1 MLNEQIPFSEKGVM
15 TLFVLLALPLG
26 LAIGAI
32 SGFFGVGG
40 GFLLTPILLLL
51 GYEPSTAITISLLY
65 SMSTSISGA
74 VKHYQQK
81 HILWKPVI
89 ILSISGMLSTQI
101 AKPLVLHLESIGYDE
116 IVISL
121 LYVGLLSYFALS
133 MLTEKQ
139 STQESSQM
147 YSISPVR
154 TILIGLAGGFI
165 SSVLGVGGGF
175 VMVPLLISV
184 LRLPPRLAV
193 GTSLASIFI
202 IVSTGFFSYIGSV
215 SIPFTLACILV
226 IGAIIGSRIG
236 ADITKFVS
244 NHVIQKLLGTLYIFT
259 LVSVIFELFHLPIAG
274 LSILAIYITPLII
287 FFSYQYRTKKKR
299 LFSSE

>member
-1 MLNEQIPFSEKGVM
+1 MIVF
-15 TLFVLLALPLG
+15 LAIPLG

-65 SMSTSISGA
+65 SMSTSVSGA
-74 VKHYQQK
+74 LKHYQQN
-81 HILWKPVI
+81 HILWKTVLL
-89 ILSISGMLSTQI
+89 LSISGMLSTQI
-101 AKPLVLHLESIGYDE
+101 AKPLVLYLESVGYDE
-116 IVISL
+116 LVISL

-133 MLTEKQ
+133 MLTEKTTHEKAQ
-139 STQESSQM
+139 G

-154 TILIGLAGGFI
+154 TILIGLTGGFI

-175 VMVPLLISV
+175 VMVPLLINV
-184 LRLPPRLAV
+184 LYLSPRLAI

-215 SIPFTLACILV
+215 TIPFSLALLLV
-226 IGAIIGSRIG
+226 VGALVGSRIG
-236 ADITKFVS
+236 ASITELVS
-244 NHVIQKLLGTLYIFT
+244 NDVIRKLLGTLYIFT
-259 LVSVIFELFHLPIAG
+259 LISVILELFQLPVAG
-274 LSILAIYITPLII
+274 LIVLSIYITPLII
-287 FFSYQYRTKKKR
+287 YFIYQYRTKNKR